1 MPKNKGKGGKN
12 RKRGTNKNEP
22 EKRELTTKE
31 EGQEYAQVLKMLG
44 NGRLEVYC
52 FDGQKRLAIIRGKMR
67 KKQWMRGGD
76 IILVGIRDF
85 QDSKCDVIGKY
96 NQDEARQLIKMKEI
110 PDTCKINE
118 DEEGPA
124 GDADIVFDAGDSD
137 DDDEDDDRG
146 RISAQP
152 TYWMPPESDS
162 EEEDEEEGEGDGDA
176 DAAPAE
182 ADYDYKKYSKGGKAG
197 GVNIDDI

>member
-44 NGRLEVYC
+44 NGRLEVHC
-52 FDGQKRLAIIRGKMR
+52 FDGHKRLAIIRGKLR
-67 KKQWMRGGD
+67 KKQWMRAQD

-85 QDSKCDVIGKY
+85 QDGKCDVIGKY

-118 DEEGPA
+118 DDDGVAA
-124 GDADIVFDAGDSD
+124 GADDIVFDAGDSD
-137 DDDEDDDRG
+137 DESG
-146 RISAQP
+146 EGEAGAVGVQP
-152 TYWMPPESDS
+152 AYYTPGFSDS
-162 EEEDEEEGEGDGDA
+162 DEEEEEDEEADDGAA
-176 DAAPAE
+176 DDGAA
-182 ADYDYKKYSKGGKAG
+182 YQYKHQDWKKSKKGG
-197 GVNIDDI
+197 IDIDAI

>member
-1 MPKNKGKGGKN
+1 
-12 RKRGTNKNEP
+12 
-22 EKRELTTKE
+22 
-31 EGQEYAQVLKMLG
+31 MLG

-85 QDSKCDVIGKY
+85 QDGKCDVIGKY
-96 NQDEARQLIKMKEI
+96 NPDEARQLIKMKEI

-118 DEEGPA
+118 DDEGPA

-137 DDDEDDDRG
+137 DESG
-146 RISAQP
+146 EGEAGAGGISAQP
-152 TYWMPPESDS
+152 QYWVPGSDS
-162 EEEDEEEGEGDGDA
+162 ESEEEEE
-176 DAAPAE
+176 E
-182 ADYDYKKYSKGGKAG
+182 ADEGAEGGAAAGAEDYSYKGYKKPEKAG

>member
-31 EGQEYAQVLKMLG
+31 EGQQYAQVLKMLG

-85 QDSKCDVIGKY
+85 QDGKCDVIGKY
-96 NQDEARQLIKMKEI
+96 NPDEARQLIKMKEI

-118 DEEGPA
+118 DDEGPA

-137 DDDEDDDRG
+137 DESG
-146 RISAQP
+146 EEQAGGISAQP
-152 TYWMPPESDS
+152 QYWVPGSDS
-162 EEEDEEEGEGDGDA
+162 ESEEEEEEGDEA
-176 DAAPAE
+176 EDAAE
-182 ADYDYKKYSKGGKAG
+182 EDYSYKGYKKNQTAG
-197 GVNIDDI
+197 GVNIDAI

>member
-31 EGQEYAQVLKMLG
+31 EGQQYAQVQKMLG

-76 IILVGIRDF
+76 IVLVGIRDF

-96 NQDEARQLIKMKEI
+96 NPDEARQLIKMKEI

-137 DDDEDDDRG
+137 SESG
-146 RISAQP
+146 EGAEAGGISAQP
-152 TYWMPPESDS
+152 QYWVPGSDS
-162 EEEDEEEGEGDGDA
+162 ESEEEEEEADEGD
-176 DAAPAE
+176 APA
-182 ADYDYKKYSKGGKAG
+182 ADYSYQAYKKPTKVG